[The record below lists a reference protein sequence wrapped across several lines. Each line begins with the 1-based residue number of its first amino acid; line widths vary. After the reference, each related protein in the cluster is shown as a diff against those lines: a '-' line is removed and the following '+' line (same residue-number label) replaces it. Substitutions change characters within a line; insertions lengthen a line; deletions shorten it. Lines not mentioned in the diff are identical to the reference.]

1 MDATGRQRGLTAG
14 ASGACR
20 QGSSYTR
27 NWTVMILAIIAAGN
41 TSA

>member
-1 MDATGRQRGLTAG
+1 MDATGRQRGLMAG
-14 ASGACR
+14 AVGR
-20 QGSSYTR
+20 GGQGGTYTR